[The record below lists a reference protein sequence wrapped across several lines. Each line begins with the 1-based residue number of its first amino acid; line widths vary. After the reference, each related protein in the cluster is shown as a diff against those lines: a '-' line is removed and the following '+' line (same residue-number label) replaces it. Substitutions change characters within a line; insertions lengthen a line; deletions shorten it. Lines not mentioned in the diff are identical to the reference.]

1 MTKIIMGEIM
11 GWSDLLEEKSS
22 LATALDLVGDRWTL
36 MLLSGCYF
44 GICKFNQIEQFLG
57 INRNLLSTRL
67 EKLVDAGLLEKQLY
81 NEFPPRYE
89 YKITDISAELRPV
102 IVGLAAWGARHFTKG
117 TAPFT
122 NVHKDCGGVVDILM
136 TCEDCHAHIESAD
149 IFTRLNPGAG
159 VQAATLFTKMYPP
172 K

>member
-1 MTKIIMGEIM
+1 M

-22 LATALDLVGDRWTL
+22 LAMALDLVGDRWTL
-36 MLLSGCYF
+36 MLLSGCYS
-44 GICKFNQIEQFLG
+44 GMCKFNQMERFLG

-67 EKLVDAGLLEKQLY
+67 EKLVEAGLLEKRLY

-89 YKITDISAELRPV
+89 YKITEISMELRPV
-102 IVGLAAWGARHFTKG
+102 IVGLGAWSARHFTKDK
-117 TAPFT
+117 APFT

-136 TCEDCHAHIESAD
+136 KCENCDDAIYSVD

-159 VQAATLFTKMYPP
+159 VEAAKLFARMFPTE
-172 K
+172 